1 MKKLIAVL
9 IIASCTVV
17 YAVTTIT
24 YNIPDNYGKELLAA
38 LIAQSDA
45 RVSIEIRSHTPNPE
59 DDYDCRIDF
68 RTPAYDPNVAPA
80 VFVKR
85 RMALFADALTVAHK
99 KKLKEDI
106 RNEYYQNAPLVD
118 VNEPDPNNMG

>member
-1 MKKLIAVL
+1 MKKLIAV
-9 IIASCTVV
+9 IIIGTCSVV

-24 YNIPDNYGKELLAA
+24 YNIPDDYGKELLAA

-45 RVSIEIRSHTPNPE
+45 HVSIEIRSHAPNPE
-59 DDYDCRIDF
+59 DEYDCRIDF
-68 RTPAYDPNVAPA
+68 RTPAYDPNVAPD

-85 RMALFADALTVAHK
+85 RIALFADALKVAHK

-106 RNEYYQNAPLVD
+106 RDEYYKNAPLVD
-118 VNEPDPNNMG
+118 VNEPDPNNMN